1 MDITSIIIDIIAG
14 AIGGNATG
22 AVAKQFN
29 LGTAGNS
36 IAGVIGGVIGGW
48 ITTKFFGGAAPVDAA
63 AAAAA
68 ATTGIGQILE
78 QGIGGL
84 VGGGVIQVIAGIIKQ
99 QTAKA

>member
-1 MDITSIIIDIIAG
+1 MDITTLIIDIIAG

-22 AVAKQFN
+22 AAAKQYD

-36 IAGVIGGVIGGW
+36 IAGVIGGVVGGW
-48 ITTKFFGGAAPVDAA
+48 ITMKLFGGAAPVDAA

-68 ATTGIGQILE
+68 AGTSVGQMIGQAV
-78 QGIGGL
+78 GGL
-84 VGGGVIQVIAGIIKQ
+84 VGGGVIQLIAGIVKQ